1 MTSVEQLVEKVVAY
15 HADADTAL
23 IRHAFEFSE
32 QMHRGQL
39 RQSGDP
45 YLVHPVGVASLI
57 ADLKLDV
64 PSVCSGLLH
73 DTVEDTLTSLE
84 QVEREFGA
92 EIASLVD
99 GVTKISQVN
108 FTSREEKQA
117 DNFRKMI
124 LAMSR
129 DLRVILIKLA
139 DRTDNMRTLDH
150 LPAERQREIAQETLD
165 VYAPIAHRLGIYWIK
180 NDLEDNALRFL
191 RPEVY
196 FQLKR
201 NVAKK
206 KVERERYIK
215 EFIEVVSEKLAAAG
229 LNATVEGRP
238 KHFYSIYDKMQRYD
252 LLYDQIFDLVG
263 FRVLVDSVTDCYAAL
278 GIVHASWKPIP
289 GHFKDYI
296 ALPKNNFY
304 QSLHTTVIGL
314 MGERVEVQIRTDEMH
329 RVAEFGIAAHWR
341 YKGGEALGKSEA
353 QRFTF
358 LRQLLEWQQ
367 NVSDPRE
374 FLGSVKEDLFS
385 DEVFVFTPAGDVLN
399 FPEGA
404 SVIDFAYRIHSEV
417 GQHCAG
423 ARVNGRLVPLSYRLR
438 NGDGVEIV
446 TTANQTPSKDWLSS
460 VKTSR
465 AKARIR
471 AWLKYIERSR
481 SLTVGREILDRDL
494 RRHRLDLKRIEKVGQ
509 LRSVAE
515 SFGLKDAEA
524 LIASIG
530 YGKITS
536 RQVLSRLLPDK
547 QIDAAVARRE
557 STLRKLFRRMA
568 GQSAGVQVS
577 GVDDVM
583 VHFGKCCNPLPG
595 ESILG
600 FITRGRGVTVHAT
613 DCPRVLESDP
623 QRQVDVVWESGSAGI
638 RPVILEVKCVDKPGM
653 LAAMTKAI
661 GNAGVNI
668 SSAQVQSTPDKQ
680 ALNRFEVMVETAAQL
695 NGVMKAIGKVRG
707 VSSVRRPPG

>member
-1 MTSVEQLVEKVVAY
+1 
-15 HADADTAL
+15 
-23 IRHAFEFSE
+23 
-32 QMHRGQL
+32 
-39 RQSGDP
+39 
-45 YLVHPVGVASLI
+45 
-57 ADLKLDV
+57 
-64 PSVCSGLLH
+64 
-73 DTVEDTLTSLE
+73 
-84 QVEREFGA
+84 
-92 EIASLVD
+92 
-99 GVTKISQVN
+99 
-108 FTSREEKQA
+108 
-117 DNFRKMI
+117 
-124 LAMSR
+124 
-129 DLRVILIKLA
+129 
-139 DRTDNMRTLDH
+139 
-150 LPAERQREIAQETLD
+150 
-165 VYAPIAHRLGIYWIK
+165 
-180 NDLEDNALRFL
+180 
-191 RPEVY
+191 
-196 FQLKR
+196 
-201 NVAKK
+201 
-206 KVERERYIK
+206 
-215 EFIEVVSEKLAAAG
+215 
-229 LNATVEGRP
+229 
-238 KHFYSIYDKMQRYD
+238 
-252 LLYDQIFDLVG
+252 
-263 FRVLVDSVTDCYAAL
+263 
-278 GIVHASWKPIP
+278 
-289 GHFKDYI
+289 
-296 ALPKNNFY
+296 
-304 QSLHTTVIGL
+304 
-314 MGERVEVQIRTDEMH
+314 
-329 RVAEFGIAAHWR
+329 
-341 YKGGEALGKSEA
+341 
-353 QRFTF
+353 
-358 LRQLLEWQQ
+358 
-367 NVSDPRE
+367 
-374 FLGSVKEDLFS
+374 
-385 DEVFVFTPAGDVLN
+385 
-399 FPEGA
+399 
-404 SVIDFAYRIHSEV
+404 
-417 GQHCAG
+417 
-423 ARVNGRLVPLSYRLR
+423 
-438 NGDGVEIV
+438 
-446 TTANQTPSKDWLSS
+446 LSS